1 MDALY
6 LKENINDAISEGL
19 TAMVVQS
26 PDDPIEYLGNY
37 LLNYVDREIE
47 KKKRETEATE
57 AVALAEENAKELE
70 KEAVERTLAVD
81 AAARH
86 EKKLAQFV
94 ENLPNTVSTKEDA
107 YDSVTKFLSEYLNVP
122 AVYIAEK
129 KTVKEGEGE
138 NEVLHYFSSAGQ
150 GQDMMVGKKLAKP
163 GEPEDPENPPPRVGL
178 SFEAF
183 KIPEVP
189 ESEEVE
195 LEEGEEPPPPPPPP
209 KATPLIVDN
218 CMRDTRT
225 KFFAIPKLGSY
236 AAVPFFLSSVEHDAG
251 CVLGPQPEPVAPEEG
266 AEEGAPPPEQPEP
279 WPLYVPAKIQQGVLI
294 GMDTVGSYR
303 RFSPKEIEIA
313 NTVGDALIA
322 TCEKI
327 EEKLFENHLEFMTV
341 NAPMVEPVTAIP
353 ATLAEAEAAAL
364 AAIAAEIGENPIMEQ
379 LKASKEADAISEVWT
394 NALTTTP
401 VKEALEALSSHY
413 LPPVQSG
420 MNLLY
425 GILSFCGVDAKAYQD
440 RCGDPSWNKM
450 RADGCPQLFDLIK
463 TYKHTDDELAA
474 FTDATFK
481 AYIESTG
488 LADPSIL
495 PPSIPVLGIILT
507 WAQKMMTSRE
517 LRVAY
522 VAAKA
527 EADAAAEEARL
538 AEEAA
543 AAEAA
548 AAEE

>member
-6 LKENINDAISEGL
+6 LKENINDAISDGL

-26 PDDPIEYLGNY
+26 PDDPIEFLGNY
-37 LLNYVDREIE
+37 LLNYVDRQIE
-47 KKKRETEATE
+47 KKHRETDAVD
-57 AVALAEENAKELE
+57 AVAKAEEYEKELE
-70 KEAVERTLAVD
+70 KETVEKTLATD
-81 AAARH
+81 ASARY

-94 ENLPNTVSTKEDA
+94 ENLPNTTTTKEEAFDA
-107 YDSVTKFLSEYLNVP
+107 VTKFLSEYLDVP
-122 AVYIAEK
+122 AVYVAVR

-138 NEVLHYFSSAGQ
+138 NEVLHYFSSAGKDQ
-150 GQDMMVGKKLAKP
+150 EMMVGKKLPKP
-163 GEPEDPENPPPRVGL
+163 GEPDDPENPPPRVGL

-183 KIPEVP
+183 KIPDAP
-189 ESEEVE
+189 EPEEVE

-225 KFFAIPKLGSY
+225 KFFGIPKLGSY
-236 AAVPFFLSSVEHDAG
+236 AAIPFFLSSLEHDAG
-251 CVLGPQPEPVAPEEG
+251 CVLGPQPEPVAAEEG

-279 WPLYVPAKIQQGVLI
+279 WPLYVPAKIQQGILV
-294 GMDTVGSYR
+294 GMDTVGAYR
-303 RFSPKEIEIA
+303 RFSPKDIEIA

-322 TCEKI
+322 TCEKL
-327 EEKLFENHLEFMTV
+327 EQKLFDNHLDFMTM
-341 NAPMVEPVTAIP
+341 NTPMVEPIAAVP
-353 ATLAEAEAAAL
+353 ASLADAEAAAL

-394 NALTTTP
+394 NALTTSP
-401 VKEALEALSSHY
+401 VKEALEALNSHY

-420 MNLLY
+420 VNSVY
-425 GILSFCGVDAKAYQD
+425 GVLSFCGVDTQIYVD
-440 RCGDPSWNKM
+440 LCGDVSWTKI
-450 RADGCPQLFDLIK
+450 RADGCPQLYDLIK
-463 TYKHTDDELAA
+463 TYNHTDDECAT
-474 FTDATFK
+474 FTDASFK

-488 LADPSIL
+488 LVDPSIL
-495 PPSIPVLGIILT
+495 PPSIPVLGIMLT

-517 LRVAY
+517 LRLAY

-527 EADAAAEEARL
+527 EADAAAAEEARL

-543 AAEAA
+543 AAA
-548 AAEE
+548 AAEEE